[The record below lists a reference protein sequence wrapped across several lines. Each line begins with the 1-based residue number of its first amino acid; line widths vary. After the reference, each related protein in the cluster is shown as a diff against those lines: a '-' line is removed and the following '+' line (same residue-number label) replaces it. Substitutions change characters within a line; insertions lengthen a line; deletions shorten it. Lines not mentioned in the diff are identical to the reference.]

1 MSSNRREK
9 SLRKA
14 ARERYLQMAGEDV
27 PTPDPSPQGGGELMQ
42 RLRALY
48 EDGVVPVREIA
59 RIAGV
64 AERTLYKYIEK
75 GAWRRRYR
83 CSASNTLTPAH
94 QNLRSGARQRGL
106 GGEGKKHWQTSAG
119 LAPVKGAG
127 GRFIRREE
135 AGLPHASGI
144 KALDPQGA
152 ARAVSL
158 CAEAARVSEAAAVA
172 AKAAAQQRAAQALAR
187 KHEKARGRAFDI
199 LVATLEELA
208 KLKPSP
214 RHAAAVERLQE
225 AVLRQLAALSQPS

>member
-1 MSSNRREK
+1 
-9 SLRKA
+9 
-14 ARERYLQMAGEDV
+14 
-27 PTPDPSPQGGGELMQ
+27 MQ

-83 CSASNTLTPAH
+83 CSASNTLTAPH
-94 QNLRSGARQRGL
+94 KSLRSGARQRGV

-158 CAEAARVSEAAAVA
+158 CAEAARVSEAAAAA
-172 AKAAAQQRAAQALAR
+172 AKSAAQERAAQALAR